1 MDKWKVLYY
10 ETEDIQSEIYAF
22 IEKQKEGNQAKILNW
37 IEKLEELGPNLPRPF
52 ADYLEND
59 IYELRIQLSGNKI
72 RILYFF
78 CYKEFIVLT
87 HQFTKKTDRVPIKE
101 INKSGK
107 IKEDFIKRYDEQ
119 AVRRLSNENI

>member
-87 HQFTKKTDRVPIKE
+87 HQFTKKTARVPVKE

-107 IKEDFIKRYDEQ
+107 IKEDFIKCYDEQ